1 VAARPDPRAVLTI
14 HMKHVYLPATALA
27 FLANCA
33 GGAAPSAAQTQ
44 KLAEAQA
51 LLADDKPD
59 DALRI
64 TDELLHDQPDWRDAR
79 LCSAKGFVAL
89 SKIDRKNLPKELV
102 LQDAATAYERALAID
117 DKDADSWVALA
128 QVRYELGLYESART
142 AAEQAMKLFEEQK
155 KKPAAMAPAVL
166 IGARCDLQELRAA
179 RKAELDEGKKDSH
192 GVVQP
197 KPETMQLGTAA
208 LQKLQ
213 PILSIEPAEAFGMAA
228 EIYRLL
234 GHTEEALAMLERG
247 IRTAPEAN
255 DLHVA
260 FQNLYVAFD
269 QRRALVGAYG
279 RLVRERP
286 TVPILLWY
294 RGRAQVLLA
303 DQVRHKGDFATAI
316 ADYQHAAD
324 SYGEY
329 RAMVPA
335 HAASAA
341 QWLAICELSMARVA
355 CDAGEID
362 DAQKHLIAAEQ
373 DSPLTTTY
381 EGGDPQKPALLDSF
395 NSHYCAVV
403 GAIGRA
409 LSNGADALPKTL
421 AFYESILQRQPGKWA
436 FAYNNAALPARDLGV
451 QLVRDVEAKT
461 PEERQAAM
469 TRAMEL
475 WEKSYKWYEQAVA
488 LTPDDP
494 RIANDCGLM
503 LIYHLNRDFDRARA
517 LFDSAIKNGQ
527 AQLDALPKDA
537 PDDQRNFLEEAVGD
551 AWQNIAVLMV
561 RHQHRPFAEVKPF
574 LERAVALHPKQEREA
589 AYMLAHEGKE
599 PEHAAPGGQGG
610 QSSQGGQ
617 GGQGDATV
625 QKAKALA
632 EQKAKDGDLDGA
644 LTVLDQAV
652 RDHKELKT
660 SAAFMLLRG
669 DYTLRYARAAAAE
682 RRKGTDLLFED
693 AVATL
698 KKAVELD
705 GASAPPRQLLA
716 EAYCDKGDAELA
728 AKTASDLLLHLQS
741 QGGGAAADLD
751 AAHVVRARAAAAV
764 VQEQGDKADKQL
776 LADGRASFRFLD
788 QKQKLDAEQYKS
800 WSAMESRAGAVAE
813 AVGVF
818 ARQLAKKPDDQA
830 LLGAVVDTAA
840 AAGQSAAAVDALK
853 ARDDAVGVWF
863 LGRARYSA
871 AADLRTAGKND
882 EALAELGRARE
893 CFDKS
898 MAKNKEFAVSC
909 RQWIAMCLGKMGN
922 IALSNSRDF
931 DAEKWLLE
939 SVRLQ
944 PDRIGEDLGLQ
955 ETTKRGVML
964 LADKS
969 VRAQD
974 LAHAES
980 IFRAAAG
987 AASGDLDLLNNAGLF
1002 ARDYGVELARTGKD
1016 KDSKAMFEQSYQC
1029 YQRAHQLTPTDVRIA
1044 NDTALIAIHYLD
1056 RDWDQSR
1063 QTLEAAI
1070 QEGDKQLPAIP
1081 ADQPQQRRNLDE
1093 AIGDCWENLAL
1104 WHLKHSK
1111 DAAAAKQAA
1120 QHSLEHAPPERG
1132 GARRLLEQAD
1142 KQLQGK

>member
-1 VAARPDPRAVLTI
+1 
-14 HMKHVYLPATALA
+14 MKHVYLPATALA

-33 GGAAPSAAQTQ
+33 GGAAPTAAQMQ
-44 KLAEAQA
+44 KLHEAQA

-64 TDELLHDQPDWRDAR
+64 TDELLHDQPEWRDAR

-155 KKPAAMAPAVL
+155 KKPAAMTAAVL

-179 RKAELDEGKKDSH
+179 RAAELEKGDKDRH

-213 PILSIEPAEAFGMAA
+213 PILSLEPAEAFGMAS

-255 DLHVA
+255 DLHLA

-303 DQVRHKGDFATAI
+303 DQLRHKGDFANAI
-316 ADYQHAAD
+316 AAYQHAAD

-355 CDAGEID
+355 CDAGELD

-373 DSPLTTTY
+373 DSPLATTY
-381 EGGDPQKPALLDSF
+381 EQGDPQKPALLDSF

-409 LSNGADALPKTL
+409 LSSGADPLPKTL
-421 AFYESILQRQPGKWA
+421 AFYQGIVERQPGKWA

-451 QLVRDVEAKT
+451 QLVRDVETKS

-475 WEKSYKWYEQAVA
+475 WERSYRWYEQAVA
-488 LTPDDP
+488 LSPDDP
-494 RIANDCGLM
+494 RIVNDCGLM

-517 LFDSAIKNGQ
+517 LFDQAIKSGQ

-537 PDDQRNFLEEAVGD
+537 PDEQRNFLEEAVGD

-574 LERAVALHPKQEREA
+574 LEHAVALYPRQEREA
-589 AYMLAHEGKE
+589 AYMLAHEGRE

-610 QSSQGGQ
+610 QGN
-617 GGQGDATV
+617 AAV
-625 QKAKALA
+625 EKARADA

-660 SAAFMLLRG
+660 SAAFQLLRG
-669 DYTLRYARAAAAE
+669 DYTLRYARAAAAG

-693 AVATL
+693 AVGTL

-705 GASAPPRQLLA
+705 GASALPRQLLA

-728 AKTASDLLLHLQS
+728 ARTASDLLQHLQS
-741 QGGGAAADLD
+741 QGGGAAAADLD
-751 AAHVVRARAAAAV
+751 AAHAVRARAAAAV
-764 VQEQGDKADKQL
+764 VQEQGDKADKAL
-776 LADGRASFRFLD
+776 LADARASFRWLD
-788 QKQKLDAEQYKS
+788 QKQKLDAAQYKA

-882 EALAELGRARE
+882 DALAELGRARE
-893 CFDKS
+893 CFEKS
-898 MAKNKEFAVSC
+898 MAKNKDFAVSC

-922 IALSNSRDF
+922 IALANGRDF

-964 LADKS
+964 VADKY

-980 IFRAAAG
+980 IFRASAA
-987 AASGDLDLLNNAGLF
+987 AANGDLDLLNNAGLF
-1002 ARDYGVELARTGKD
+1002 ARDHGVELARTGRD

-1070 QEGDKQLPAIP
+1070 KEGDKQMPAIP
-1081 ADQPQQRRNLDE
+1081 ADKPQERRNLDE

-1104 WHLKHSK
+1104 WHLKHSN

-1142 KQLQGK
+1142 KLLQGK